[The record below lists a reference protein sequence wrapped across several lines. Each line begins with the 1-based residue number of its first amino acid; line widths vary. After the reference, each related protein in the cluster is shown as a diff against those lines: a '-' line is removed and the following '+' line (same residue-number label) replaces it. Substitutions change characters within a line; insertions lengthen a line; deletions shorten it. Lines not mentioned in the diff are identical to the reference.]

1 MRCGWRTLAASCELC
16 ICNKVAN
23 KPESTDSSAAPGAPP
38 PLCWLSTGSA
48 ASVAAGV
55 LPLMLRLCRS
65 RRQPIGALPT
75 SVDAAHVSGAGVCPP
90 SEAGGVPEEPTAL
103 GDVRSKDSSRLVTE
117 GGMTSSSGSCSAA
130 PFEIGLGSRMI
141 SDADPGAGAICLI
154 ALAPRPRLQI
164 GDPAGALE
172 TRLKEFGL
180 LEPRGELA
188 IASNLLVLGLPT
200 SPPDTLL
207 FRHLATL
214 HRLCD
219 CCSWAGGVARLLL
232 EALELSPWA
241 CADGGAMW

>member
-1 MRCGWRTLAASCELC
+1 M
-16 ICNKVAN
+16 I
-23 KPESTDSSAAPGAPP
+23 
-38 PLCWLSTGSA
+38 
-48 ASVAAGV
+48 ASV
-55 LPLMLRLCRS
+55 
-65 RRQPIGALPT
+65 RRPQ
-75 SVDAAHVSGAGVCPP
+75 
-90 SEAGGVPEEPTAL
+90 
-103 GDVRSKDSSRLVTE
+103 
-117 GGMTSSSGSCSAA
+117 
-130 PFEIGLGSRMI
+130 
-141 SDADPGAGAICLI
+141 
-154 ALAPRPRLQI
+154 LQI